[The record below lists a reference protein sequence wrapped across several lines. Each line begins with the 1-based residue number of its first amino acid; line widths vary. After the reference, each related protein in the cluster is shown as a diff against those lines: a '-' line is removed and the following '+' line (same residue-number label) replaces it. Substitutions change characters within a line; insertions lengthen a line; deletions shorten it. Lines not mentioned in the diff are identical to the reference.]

1 MMRTI
6 VVVSFF
12 RLLGL
17 VFVRRKIS
25 TISGVLAILVPS
37 AIGIPLPYLGREYR
51 LLMPFRTDYG
61 GKRPAAKDS
70 ANKTA
75 GAGPCLGGGRRIRP
89 IRVVDPCR
97 RFPSQSPTGGNIN
110 PVCSD

>member
-6 VVVSFF
+6 VVVRFF

-17 VFVRRKIS
+17 VFVLRKIS
-25 TISGVLAILVPS
+25 TISGVLAILVRECNRYS
-37 AIGIPLPYLGREYR
+37 LPYLGREYR

-61 GKRPAAKDS
+61 RKRPAAKDA

-75 GAGPCLGGGRRIRP
+75 GAGPCLGRGRRIRL

-97 RFPSQSPTGGNIN
+97 RLP
-110 PVCSD
+110 CE